1 MNMMGKIYCVR
12 FKEPVNGEYNYHFG
26 SIAAI
31 YEVFT
36 PEQIGCGIQNLWNY
50 KLSSSRPYKSPKCV
64 IFSGEIIRKKTLR
77 GKKH

>member
-1 MNMMGKIYCVR
+1 MMGKIYCVR

-36 PEQIGCGIQNLWNY
+36 PEQIGCRIQNLWNY
-50 KLSSSRPYKSPKCV
+50 KLSASKPYKSQKCV
-64 IFSGEIIRKKTLR
+64 IFKGELIRKQTER
-77 GKKH
+77 GKRNE